1 MKTKLEA
8 SRKGGRN
15 KEGVKEKKSENKAKS
30 NKRNSVFGGK
40 DKEFMKE
47 LESHLNS
54 ALGEI
59 DDFTDIESGN
69 KNLISI
75 IKKATSELDK
85 KYLTTVETVE
95 WGRGKKYKEADK
107 DMKTTVIAPGP
118 WTCQQKYAIFTGN
131 NSLHPNLPVKR
142 RAVAEIQVIV
152 FVLQN
157 KEVLDHIKNVEA
169 KEQFVMDLLEEV
181 VGRA

>member
-1 MKTKLEA
+1 MLTCVHLLPLLIPITSKLG
-8 SRKGGRN
+8 ST
-15 KEGVKEKKSENKAKS
+15 S
-30 NKRNSVFGGK
+30 
-40 DKEFMKE
+40 
-47 LESHLNS
+47 
-54 ALGEI
+54 
-59 DDFTDIESGN
+59 
-69 KNLISI
+69 NLI
-75 IKKATSELDK
+75 LC
-85 KYLTTVETVE
+85 LFL
-95 WGRGKKYKEADK
+95 GPHRGKKYKEADK
-107 DMKTTVIAPGP
+107 DMKTTVSAPGL

-152 FVLQN
+152 FVLQD